1 METEVERARQH
12 THALQKPSTTS
23 EENVDFLAA
32 FLILARRRRF
42 ILAVTFGATL
52 LGAIISFLLKPTF
65 TAEATIVP
73 PQQASSSVSSM
84 LGQLGALTGGGAASL
99 SGGLGL
105 KSPADMYI
113 GILQSRTIADH
124 VIAACHLKE
133 VYKTRTLVDTRV
145 ALKKHVEF
153 TSGKDNL
160 IHLSVKDRD
169 PNRASEIANSYLD
182 QLYSMNSDL
191 VVSEAFQRRAFYE
204 QRLTDEKAALAD
216 AEISMRNIQKKT
228 GLIQLSGQ
236 ASAIIGSI
244 AQARA
249 QLASREVQLQS
260 MRTFATEEN
269 PETIRLQEEIAA
281 LRSNL
286 IDLENNQRALQPG
299 DIQLPAGQVPDA
311 ALQYE
316 RQVRDLKYHE
326 TLFELLARQAE
337 AARLDEAKSA
347 PVIQVVDRAVPPDKK
362 SGPPRTLIT
371 IGCTFLGFLMASL
384 WSFAVAAFE
393 SMKLVPEQA
402 QKLEDLRSAF
412 GL

>member
-1 METEVERARQH
+1 METEVERAKQP
-12 THALQKPSTTS
+12 THAPQNPSTTS
-23 EENVDFLAA
+23 EENVDILAA
-32 FLILARRRRF
+32 FLILARKRRF
-42 ILAVTFGATL
+42 ILAATFGAML
-52 LGAIISFLLKPTF
+52 LGAVISFLLKPTF

-84 LGQLGALTGGGAASL
+84 LGQLGALTGGAASL
-99 SGGLGL
+99 GGGLGL

-124 VIAACHLKE
+124 VIETCHLKE

-153 TSGKDNL
+153 TSGKDTL
-160 IHLSVKDRD
+160 IHLNVKDRD

-216 AEISMRNIQKKT
+216 AEVSMRNMQKKT

-236 ASAIIGSI
+236 AAAIIGSI

-249 QLASREVQLQS
+249 QLASREVELQS

-269 PETIRLQEEIAA
+269 PGAIRLEEEIAA

-286 IDLENNQRALQPG
+286 TNLENNQRALQPG

-393 SMKLVPEQA
+393 RMKLVPEQA

-412 GL
+412 RV